1 MHHRQLRGDIPP
13 TPTCIARFGEGVFC
27 GGELWVSGLFDR
39 MADWLKHENIDV
51 QVARL

>member
-1 MHHRQLRGDIPP
+1 MHRRLQGDIPS

-27 GGELWVSGLFDR
+27 GGELWVSGLFED
-39 MADWLKHENIDV
+39 MADWLKRESFDV